1 MGTSVPVG
9 VKSKQLRNM
18 YKTPYL
24 AQRGNIHD
32 LDMLKPTKTMVR
44 SESTTFKRHK
54 HRVTWREKVA
64 FWMDT
69 SKGGRNWEL
78 LDAFLSLL
86 FVIIYIWN
94 TQYVK
99 KEPKV
104 QPLPKPAKIFELA
117 IAVGILAQY
126 LPRVVIAPQPHKEM
140 VSPYSILTF
149 IATVPVMI
157 AFVLSTYE
165 WKSSIDE
172 DIVHTYMS
180 AGPLVFLY
188 PLRFVRLHM
197 SVGRCLLPV
206 KHAVIHISLIARKAL
221 QLGTT
226 ILFTILTVTAFIHV
240 FTFKQHVQD
249 PKFES
254 MTFYNAFFF
263 TVVSSVSS
271 IRTDIVPDNEF
282 TRLVILY
289 VMIAGALYIPT
300 RLAELLSL
308 IQHRSKYRHS
318 YRSKDGQ
325 QHVIVTGS
333 FEPSSLL
340 EFLREFF
347 CEDHGMDVLLTK
359 VVVLCPYEPSEEL
372 NILLNDPS
380 YASRVQYVKGS
391 ATSFHHLNKARADVA
406 SAAFLLSSKLTHG
419 DQEREDA
426 QQLTR
431 ALTMRKYN
439 RHLKLYVQTHLPEN
453 VVHFDFIARSVI
465 CVEEYNMGLLAQS
478 ALIPGFSSLLL
489 LLTTSL
495 TEKSC
500 GEMLSEVKGRS
511 DMNWMRDYLDGAGN
525 EVYPVKFSPM
535 LTGKP
540 FLQVAEIIYAHSGS
554 QLFAIGKKMNGLTSL
569 SSSYCV
575 SLNPK
580 DYIIR
585 DDDVGYIIS
594 ESSNIADYVRDFGFR
609 NNTLT
614 EYHSLLE
621 NGVGTYGGTS
631 TSTLIN
637 IAAENRNPSNSVV
650 NEESADVDALKVK
663 SSLVYDPIESDDD
676 HSSIGQTE
684 QEAQEAV
691 DALLGG
697 NGGTSPG
704 FKRSGTVTPS
714 NEQMLDHRQ
723 KLTDANVKYAK
734 QHAHHSTFASLPAEV
749 EDHLLVCDVSQ
760 KFPRNIE
767 ILVGSVRAKE
777 KDRPVVI
784 MCFADPNPEQRARLH
799 HFQNVHIIKGR
810 PTLRKDLYRA
820 GVERMWRCIVLSDKS
835 ASSSDVEEFA
845 DASGLLTALNVESMS
860 DETGFIVVECLERE
874 TFKMI
879 GMSETIQCSEEV
891 AQAMLRPSFMS
902 GNVYTSSML
911 DTIICQCY
919 YNTHLR
925 DVLSQLIFSHN
936 PDTQNAYTRL
946 CEGPEAIMNS
956 EENDSSYGSSGH
968 VYQIE
973 VPPVLHGTDY
983 LSLVRTLIR
992 QHAAIPL
999 GLYRTVLHQ
1008 GAPTS
1013 FVYVNPQRDST
1024 IKQGDCVYV
1033 IADDD
1038 FQL

>member
-18 YKTPYL
+18 YRTPYL

-69 SKGGRNWEL
+69 SK
-78 LDAFLSLL
+78 
-86 FVIIYIWN
+86 N

-117 IAVGILAQY
+117 IAIGILAQY

-149 IATVPVMI
+149 IATIPVMI

-254 MTFYNAFFF
+254 MTFYSAFFF
-263 TVVSSVSS
+263 TVGELKSLEKVSSVSS

-431 ALTMRKYN
+431 ALTMRK
-439 RHLKLYVQTHLPEN
+439 
-453 VVHFDFIARSVI
+453 
-465 CVEEYNMGLLAQS
+465 
-478 ALIPGFSSLLL
+478 
-489 LLTTSL
+489 
-495 TEKSC
+495 
-500 GEMLSEVKGRS
+500 
-511 DMNWMRDYLDGAGN
+511 DGAGN

-535 LTGKP
+535 LAGKP
-540 FLQVAEIIYAHSGS
+540 FLQVAEMIYAHSGS

-637 IAAENRNPSNSVV
+637 IAGETRNPSNSAV
-650 NEESADVDALKVK
+650 NEEVTDVDALKVK

-684 QEAQEAV
+684 QEAQDAV

-697 NGGTSPG
+697 DGGTSSG

-714 NEQMLDHRQ
+714 SEQMLDHRQ

-734 QHAHHSTFASLPAEV
+734 QHAHHSTFASLPEEV
-749 EDHLLVCDVSQ
+749 EGHLLVCDVSQ

-777 KDRPVVI
+777 KERPVVI

-835 ASSSDVEEFA
+835 ASLSDVEEFA

-946 CEGPEAIMNS
+946 CEGPEAIMNT

-973 VPPVLHGTDY
+973 VPPKLHGADY
-983 LSLVRTLIR
+983 FSLVRTLIR

>member
-1 MGTSVPVG
+1 M
-9 VKSKQLRNM
+9 KS
-18 YKTPYL
+18 
-24 AQRGNIHD
+24 
-32 LDMLKPTKTMVR
+32 TKTVTR
-44 SESTTFKRHK
+44 SESAVLKTKK
-54 HRVTWREKVA
+54 HRITWREKVA
-64 FWMDT
+64 FWKDT

-78 LDAFLSLL
+78 FDAFLSLL

-94 TQYVK
+94 TQYVR

-104 QPLPKPAKIFELA
+104 QPLPKAAKIAELSIA
-117 IAVGILAQY
+117 IAILAQY
-126 LPRVVIAPQPHKEM
+126 LPRIVIAPQPHKEL
-140 VSPYSILTF
+140 VAPYTILTF

-157 AFVLSTYE
+157 AFTLSTFE
-165 WKSSIDE
+165 WQNSIDE

-197 SVGRCLLPV
+197 SVGHCLLPV
-206 KHAVIHISLIARKAL
+206 KHAVIHISIIARKAL
-221 QLGTT
+221 QIGTT

-318 YRSKDGQ
+318 YPAKDGQ

-391 ATSFHHLNKARADVA
+391 ATSFHHLNKARADKA
-406 SAAFLLSSKLTHG
+406 EAAFLLSSKLTQG

-431 ALTMRKYN
+431 ALAMRKYN

-453 VVHFDFIARSVI
+453 VPHFDFIARSVI

-478 ALIPGFSSLLL
+478 SLIPGFASLLL

-495 TEKSC
+495 TESSC
-500 GEMLSEVKGRS
+500 KEMLAETLGQK
-511 DMNWMRDYLDGAGN
+511 DLQWMRDYLNGAGN
-525 EVYPVKFSPM
+525 EVYPTKFSP
-535 LTGKP
+535 LFVGKP
-540 FLQVAEIIYAHSGS
+540 FLQVAETIYAHSGS
-554 QLFAIGKKMNGLTSL
+554 QLFAIGKRNPKASNASVTYS
-569 SSSYCV
+569 V

-580 DYIIR
+580 NHVIGA
-585 DDDVGYIIS
+585 DDVGYIIS
-594 ESSNIADYVRDFGFR
+594 ESSNISDFVREFGFR

-614 EYHSLLE
+614 EHDSLLE
-621 NGVGTYGGTS
+621 TGAGTYGSAS
-631 TSTLIN
+631 TSTLFN
-637 IAAENRNPSNSVV
+637 KDPPTSGGTDNGQNSGTSEQSPEAET
-650 NEESADVDALKVK
+650 LIVK
-663 SSLVYDPIESDDD
+663 SGLVYDPVQSDDD
-676 HSSIGQTE
+676 ASSVGGQTE
-684 QEAQEAV
+684 AEAQEAI
-691 DALLGG
+691 DYLLGG
-697 NGGTSPG
+697 NGDSSGS
-704 FKRSGTVTPS
+704 FKRSGTTTPS
-714 NEQMLDHRQ
+714 SDSIIEQRQ
-723 KLTDANVKYAK
+723 RLADANIRYAR
-734 QHAHHSTFASLPAEV
+734 QHALHSTFPSLPDEV
-749 EDHLLVCDVSQ
+749 SDHLLVCDVSQ

-767 ILVGSVRAKE
+767 ILVGCIRAKE
-777 KDRPVVI
+777 KDRNIVI
-784 MCFADPNPEQRARLH
+784 MCFADPNPEQRARLM

-835 ASSSDVEEFA
+835 TSLSDGEEVA

-879 GMSETIQCSEEV
+879 GMSETIQSSEEV
-891 AQAMLRPSFMS
+891 AQALLRPSFMS

-946 CEGPEAIMNS
+946 CDGPEAIIN
-956 EENDSSYGSSGH
+956 NFDDVDRNGSSGH
-968 VYQIE
+968 VYQIDI
-973 VPPVLHGTDY
+973 PPSHHGCDY
-983 LSLVRTLIR
+983 LSLVRLLIR
-992 QHAAIPL
+992 EHSAIPL

-1013 FVYVNPQRDST
+1013 FVYVNPERDSL
-1024 IKQGDCVYV
+1024 IKQGDCIYV
-1033 IADDD
+1033 IAQDE
-1038 FQL
+1038 FSLV